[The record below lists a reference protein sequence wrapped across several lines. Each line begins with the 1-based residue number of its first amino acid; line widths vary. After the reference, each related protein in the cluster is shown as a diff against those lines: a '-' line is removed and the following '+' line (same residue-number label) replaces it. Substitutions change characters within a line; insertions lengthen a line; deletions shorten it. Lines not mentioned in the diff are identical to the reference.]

1 MPLNFYLWHN
11 FICSLFKGNNMN
23 FVRSLMFLCIGLMFT
38 ASANNANFA
47 SFIKDKTLQ
56 QGYFSFYHDKD
67 EGKVYLQIEN
77 FEQQFLFQSSLPH
90 GIGSNDIGLDRG
102 QLGDTRLVQFER
114 VGNKVFLRQLNPYY
128 RADSNNSL
136 EQQAVD
142 EAFASSI
149 IWGFKIAASSKGKK
163 HKKDRSKVLIDYTPF
178 LLSDIH
184 NITQSLKDSKQGSF
198 KIDESR
204 SGLYNKRTKAF
215 PENTEL
221 EATVTYKGTGAGEY
235 LRAVTPDASAV
246 TVNLHHSL
254 IKLPDDN
261 YQTRQFHPYSGYWS
275 VDYADYASAID
286 EPLIKRL
293 IPRHRLTKQ
302 DPTAASSKAVE
313 PIIYYLDA
321 GVPEPI
327 KTALIDGA
335 MWWQQAFSD
344 IGYQDAFQIKIL
356 PEGVDPMDVRY
367 NVIQWVH
374 RATRGWSYGSSVI
387 DPRTGEIIKGH
398 VTLGSLRVRQDYLI
412 ALGLTSPFTNSETTD
427 TSAMQAM
434 ALARIR
440 QLSAHEVGHTLG
452 IAHNFAASVNDRAS
466 VMDYPHP
473 FITLDEQ
480 GEIDLSQAYKENIGI
495 WDKYVIAYGYG
506 DYAAAENSNETQQLA
521 KLVKQTKAQG
531 LLYVSDPDA
540 RTASSA
546 HNTGHLWDNGSNAA
560 QELTR
565 VMKVRAK
572 ALDNFGLNSI
582 APNTPLSELEQAL
595 VPIYNFHRYQVEAT
609 AKLIAGVDYAYE
621 VKSALVVNN
630 AGAIQVATD
639 GETES
644 DEQEDSAQAS
654 NDTNE
659 IEKEQQRIQAVS
671 GAMQQQALTA
681 LLSTLTPDFLTLSA
695 DIISLIPPKAYGYS
709 RTRESFSSQTGI
721 TFDAITAAQASAK
734 HTLALLLNGERLA
747 RLQQQ
752 AVLYQHKNSRGKQ
765 VNSIFSVQQLIS
777 QLVNSTIKQSPETGL
792 ALLVQQRVNHQVV
805 EQLLTLWHQKELVPE
820 VRSEI
825 YVSLDKL
832 TEWLDDNNDSRR
844 YSALSAQFILLEQK
858 IDFSLTQNKLAAPVS
873 KIIMPPGSPIGN

>member
-1 MPLNFYLWHN
+1 
-11 FICSLFKGNNMN
+11 MN
-23 FVRSLMFLCIGLMFT
+23 FVRSLLLLLTCLAFT
-38 ASANNANFA
+38 ASAKTSFND
-47 SFIKDKTLQ
+47 FIKGKTLQ
-56 QGYFSFYHDKD
+56 QGYFSFYHDKE
-67 EGKVYLQIEN
+67 EGKVYLQIEE

-114 VGNKVFLRQLNPYY
+114 VGNKVLLRQLNPYY
-128 RADSNNSL
+128 RADSNNPL

-149 IWGFKIAASSKGKK
+149 IWGFKVAASRKNKGGI
-163 HKKDRSKVLIDYTPF
+163 KVLIDYTPF

-184 NITQSLKDSKQGSF
+184 NIASTLKKKKQGSF
-198 KIDESR
+198 KVDASR
-204 SGLYNKRTKAF
+204 SALYAKRTKAF
-215 PENTEL
+215 PNNTEL
-221 EATVTYKGTGAGEY
+221 EATVTYKGMEAGKY
-235 LRAVTPDASAV
+235 LKAVTPDASAL

-275 VDYADYASAID
+275 IDYADYASAID
-286 EPLIKRL
+286 QPLIKRL
-293 IPRHRLTKQ
+293 IPRHRLKKKEQ
-302 DPTAASSKAVE
+302 QAASSPAVE
-313 PIIYYLDA
+313 PIVYYLDA

-327 KTALIDGA
+327 RTALIDGA

-344 IGYQDAFQIKIL
+344 IGYQDAFQVKIL
-356 PEGVDPMDVRY
+356 PDNVDPMDVRY

-412 ALGLTSPFTNSETTD
+412 ALGLTSPFTKQEATTD

-473 FITLDEQ
+473 FIVLDEQ
-480 GEIDLSQAYKENIGI
+480 GEIDLSQAYKENIGL

-506 DYAAAENSNETQQLA
+506 DYEQRAGSSEIQQLSQ
-521 KLVKQTKAQG
+521 LVKQTQAKG

-540 RTASSA
+540 RPASGA

-560 QELTR
+560 QELAR

-572 ALDNFGLNSI
+572 ALENFGLNSI

-609 AKLIAGVDYAYE
+609 AKLIAGVDYGYE
-621 VKSALVVNN
+621 VKSTY
-630 AGAIQVATD
+630 AIKAEQAAKNSAEQDNPSHSATLD
-639 GETES
+639 ET
-644 DEQEDSAQAS
+644 S
-654 NDTNE
+654 NLLTDTE
-659 IEKEQQRIQAVS
+659 EEQQRIQAVS
-671 GAMQQQALTA
+671 AALQQQALTT
-681 LLSTLTPDFLTLSA
+681 LLSTLESDFLTLSE
-695 DIISLIPPKAYGYS
+695 DIISLIPPKAYGY
-709 RTRESFSSQTGI
+709 RRDRESFSSQTGL
-721 TFDAITAAQASAK
+721 TFDAVSAAQASAK
-734 HTLALLLNGERLA
+734 HTLALLLNNERLA

-752 AVLYQHKNSRGKQ
+752 AMRYQQSSSRGHK
-765 VNSIFSVQQLIS
+765 VNTIFSVQQLIE
-777 QLVNSTIKQSPETGL
+777 QLLASTIKQRPETGL
-792 ALLVQQRVNHQVV
+792 NLLVQQRVNQQVV
-805 EQLLTLWHQKELVPE
+805 DQLLSLWHQENLVAE
-820 VRSEI
+820 VRSEVF
-825 YVSLDKL
+825 VSLENL

-844 YSALSAQFILLEQK
+844 YTALSAQFKLLEQQ
-858 IDFSLTQNKLAAPVS
+858 IDFSLEQNKKLAPAS
-873 KIIMPPGSPIGN
+873 KLTMPPGSPIGG

>member
-1 MPLNFYLWHN
+1 
-11 FICSLFKGNNMN
+11 MN
-23 FVRSLMFLCIGLMFT
+23 FVRSLLFLFLGLAFT
-38 ASANNANFA
+38 ASAADVNNKNFA

-56 QGYFSFYHDKD
+56 QGYFSFYHDEE
-67 EGKVYLQIEN
+67 EGKIYLQIED

-149 IWGFKIAASSKGKK
+149 LWGFKVVTSSKSKK
-163 HKKDRSKVLIDYTPF
+163 RESRKVLIDYTPF

-184 NITQSLKDSKQGSF
+184 NIGQTLKKGKQGNF

-254 IKLPDDN
+254 IKLPDDK

-293 IPRHRLTKQ
+293 IPRHRLAKQ
-302 DPTAASSKAVE
+302 DPAAAISKAVE
-313 PIIYYLDA
+313 PIVYYLDA

-327 KTALIDGA
+327 RTALIDGA

-356 PEGVDPMDVRY
+356 PEDVDPMDVRY

-412 ALGLTSPFTNSETTD
+412 ALGLTSPFAENETGEVTD
-427 TSAMQAM
+427 TSAMKAM

-480 GEIDLSQAYKENIGI
+480 GEIDLSQAYKEDIGL

-506 DYAAAENSNETQQLA
+506 DYSTLENSDEAQQLA
-521 KLVKQTKAQG
+521 SLVKQTQDQG

-540 RTASSA
+540 RPASGA

-560 QELTR
+560 QELSR
-565 VMKVRAK
+565 VMRVRAK

-595 VPIYNFHRYQVEAT
+595 VPIYNFHRFQVEAA

-621 VKSALVVNN
+621 VKSADKIKSTDKVKETDAETADN
-630 AGAIQVATD
+630 AANDV
-639 GETES
+639 E
-644 DEQEDSAQAS
+644 ED
-654 NDTNE
+654 
-659 IEKEQQRIQAVS
+659 QQRIQAVS

-681 LLSTLTPDFLTLSA
+681 LLSTLDANFLTLSE

-709 RTRESFSSQTGI
+709 RTRESFASQTGI
-721 TFDAITAAQASAK
+721 TFDAISAAQASAK
-734 HTLALLLNGERLA
+734 HTLALLLNSERLA

-752 AVLYQHKNSRGKQ
+752 AMRYQHKNNRGKQ
-765 VNSIFSVQQLIS
+765 VNDIFTVQEVITQL
-777 QLVNSTIKQSPETGL
+777 LNKTIKQSPESGL
-792 ALLVQQRVNHQVV
+792 ALLVQQRVNQQVV
-805 EQLLTLWHQKELVPE
+805 EQLLALWHQKDLVTE

-825 YVSLDKL
+825 YTSLNQL

-844 YSALSAQFILLEQK
+844 FSVLSAQFILLEQQ
-858 IDFSLTQNKLAAPVS
+858 INFSLKQNKPAVPAS
-873 KIIMPPGSPIGN
+873 KITMPPGSPIGG

>member
-1 MPLNFYLWHN
+1 
-11 FICSLFKGNNMN
+11 MN
-23 FVRSLMFLCIGLMFT
+23 FVRSLMFLFICMAFT
-38 ASANNANFA
+38 ASAADVNKTNF
-47 SFIKDKTLQ
+47 SDFIKDKTLQ
-56 QGYFSFYHDKD
+56 QGYFSFYHDEE
-67 EGKVYLQIEN
+67 EGKIYLQIEE
-77 FEQQFLFQSSLPH
+77 FEQEFLFQSSLPH

-102 QLGDTRLVQFER
+102 QLGDTRLVRFER

-128 RADSNNSL
+128 RADSRNSL

-149 IWGFKIAASSKGKK
+149 IWGFKVVASSKVTNKNKGKGS
-163 HKKDRSKVLIDYTPF
+163 RKVLIDYTPF

-184 NITQSLKDSKQGSF
+184 NIAHSLKKGKQGSF

-204 SGLYNKRTKAF
+204 SGLYHKRTKAF
-215 PENTEL
+215 PGNTEL
-221 EATVTYKGTGAGEY
+221 EATVTYKGTDAGKY
-235 LRAVTPDASAV
+235 LKSVVPDASAV

-275 VDYADYASAID
+275 IEYADYASAFD

-293 IPRHRLTKQ
+293 IPRHRLVKK
-302 DPTAASSKAVE
+302 DPQALNSAAVE

-327 KTALIDGA
+327 RSALIDGA

-344 IGYQDAFQIKIL
+344 IGYKDAFQVKIL
-356 PEGVDPMDVRY
+356 PEDADPMDVRY

-374 RATRGWSYGSSVI
+374 RASRGWSYGSSVI

-412 ALGLTSPFTNSETTD
+412 ALGLTSPFSNSEANNKTGEVTD

-506 DYAAAENSNETQQLA
+506 DYAKTESSNEAQQLA
-521 KLVKQTKAQG
+521 RLVKETQAQG

-540 RTASSA
+540 RSASSA

-565 VMKVRAK
+565 VMMVRAK
-572 ALDNFGLNSI
+572 ALENFGLNSI

-609 AKLIAGVDYAYE
+609 AKLIAGVDYSYEVKNAYE
-621 VKSALVVNN
+621 VKTSDAEGGVENTEEVSDNTSD
-630 AGAIQVATD
+630 IETD
-639 GETES
+639 
-644 DEQEDSAQAS
+644 
-654 NDTNE
+654 
-659 IEKEQQRIQAVS
+659 QQRVQAVS
-671 GAMQQQALTA
+671 AAMQQQALTA
-681 LLSTLTPDFLTLSA
+681 LLSTLDSDFLTLPE
-695 DIISLIPPKAYGYS
+695 DIISLIPPKAYGYA
-709 RTRESFSSQTGI
+709 RTRESFASQTGV
-721 TFDAITAAQASAK
+721 TFDAVSAAQASAK
-734 HTLALLLNGERLA
+734 HTISLLLNHERLA

-752 AVLYQHKNSRGKQ
+752 AVRYQQKNSRGQQ
-765 VNSIFSVQQLIS
+765 VNSIFSVQQVIT
-777 QLVNSTIKQSPETGL
+777 QLLNSTIKKSPETGL
-792 ALLVQQRVNHQVV
+792 ALLVQQRVNQQVV
-805 EQLLTLWHQKELVPE
+805 EQLLTLWHQKNVVTE
-820 VRSEI
+820 VRSEVF
-825 YVSLDKL
+825 VSLEQL

-844 YSALSAQFILLEQK
+844 YLALSTQFKLLEQQ
-858 IDFSLTQNKLAAPVS
+858 INFSLEQNKVVIPAS
-873 KIIMPPGSPIGN
+873 KITMPPGSPIGS

>member
-1 MPLNFYLWHN
+1 MN
-11 FICSLFKGNNMN
+11 FI
-23 FVRSLMFLCIGLMFT
+23 RSLMFLCICLAFT
-38 ASANNANFA
+38 ASAADTNNANFA

-56 QGYFSFYHDKD
+56 QGYFSFYHDEE

-136 EQQAVD
+136 EQEAVD

-149 IWGFKIAASSKGKK
+149 LWGFKVVTSSKKS
-163 HKKDRSKVLIDYTPF
+163 KKDQGSRKVLIDYTPF

-184 NITQSLKDSKQGSF
+184 NISETLKKGKQGSF
-198 KIDESR
+198 KIDASR
-204 SGLYNKRTKAF
+204 SGLYHKRTKTF

-221 EATVTYKGTGAGEY
+221 EATVTYKGTGAGKY
-235 LRAVTPDASAV
+235 LKAVTPDASAV

-261 YQTRQFHPYSGYWS
+261 YKTRQFHPYSGYWS

-293 IPRHRLTKQ
+293 IPRHRLTKK
-302 DPTAASSKAVE
+302 DPKALSSEAVE
-313 PIIYYLDA
+313 PIVYYLDA

-327 KTALIDGA
+327 RTALIDGA

-356 PEGVDPMDVRY
+356 PEDVDPMDVRY

-412 ALGLTSPFTNSETTD
+412 ALGLTSPFSNSEANNEDGNETGKVTD
-427 TSAMQAM
+427 TSAMKAM

-480 GEIDLSQAYKENIGI
+480 GEIDLSQAYKEDIGI

-506 DYAAAENSNETQQLA
+506 DYPTLENSDEAQQLA
-521 KLVKQTKAQG
+521 KLVKQTQAKG

-540 RTASSA
+540 RPASGA

-595 VPIYNFHRYQVEAT
+595 VPIYNFHRFQVEAT
-609 AKLIAGVDYAYE
+609 AKLIAGVDYSYE
-621 VKSALVVNN
+621 VKSAYEVSDANKAEETDTEVVNGTAN
-630 AGAIQVATD
+630 DV
-639 GETES
+639 E
-644 DEQEDSAQAS
+644 ED
-654 NDTNE
+654 
-659 IEKEQQRIQAVS
+659 QQRIQAVS

-681 LLSTLTPDFLTLSA
+681 LLSTLDANFLTLSE

-709 RTRESFSSQTGI
+709 RTRESFASQTGI
-721 TFDAITAAQASAK
+721 TFDAISAAQASAK
-734 HTLALLLNGERLA
+734 HTLALLLNSERLA

-752 AVLYQHKNSRGKQ
+752 AMRYQHKNNRGKQ
-765 VNSIFSVQQLIS
+765 VNDIFSVQEVITQL
-777 QLVNSTIKQSPETGL
+777 LNKTIKQSPERGL
-792 ALLVQQRVNHQVV
+792 ALLVQQRVNQQVV
-805 EQLLTLWHQKELVPE
+805 EQLLALWHQKNLVTE

-825 YVSLDKL
+825 YISLEQL

-844 YSALSAQFILLEQK
+844 YSALSAQFILLEQQ
-858 IDFSLTQNKLAAPVS
+858 INFSLKQNKPAVPAS
-873 KIIMPPGSPIGN
+873 KITMPPGSPIGG